1 MSIERIEILK
11 EQMRETSYTRCHI
24 GLSKKRA
31 FRDHQHIWFKS
42 YDELEKL
49 LDDETFEEF
58 VDTLD

>member
-11 EQMRETSYTRCHI
+11 EEMELTSYTRSHK
-24 GLSKKRA
+24 GLHQKRA
-31 FRDHQHIWFKS
+31 FRDDQHIWFKS

-49 LDDETFEEF
+49 LDDEEFEEF